1 MIEKDQVNLSFLW
14 RLKNE
19 QYDAICANF
28 KNKQLMYFYTINGY
42 KDAKILGKVHNY
54 YWEWHVTI
62 VGECLIY
69 L

>member
-42 KDAKILGKVHNY
+42 KDAKNK
-54 YWEWHVTI
+54 
-62 VGECLIY
+62 
-69 L
+69 